1 LSPAFAPNVR
11 TLSCRRRST
20 KREKAVLASTIQLLA
35 LFASKMRKWVEKPN
49 EVSQNDNIQI
59 LLFQGRFDT
68 ILVGIGQIREIA
80 LDKLVR

>member
-1 LSPAFAPNVR
+1 
-11 TLSCRRRST
+11 
-20 KREKAVLASTIQLLA
+20 
-35 LFASKMRKWVEKPN
+35 MRKWVEKPN